1 MFYLIL
7 IIRWKKGGGKL
18 EKRGEG
24 NVRIFGTFYRDPSI
38 FSAIVR
44 LSLRDYFNPTIIH
57 LFIKRSD
64 FILQAYTLR
73 WNRNKW
79 PPKMM
84 RNSEGQTIRFDSIH
98 NFIQLSRR
106 SRLLRRR
113 IVQSYNSL
121 LSLRVE
127 FIFDLEKVKEIIREF
142 RFFVVCDR

>member
-1 MFYLIL
+1 M
-7 IIRWKKGGGKL
+7 

-79 PPKMM
+79 PPKMT
-84 RNSEGQTIRFDSIH
+84 RNSEGQTIRFDSIRFIILS
-98 NFIQLSRR
+98 NFLVDQDSCD
-106 SRLLRRR
+106 
-113 IVQSYNSL
+113 
-121 LSLRVE
+121 VE
-127 FIFDLEKVKEIIREF
+127 SCKVIIPYSPFE
-142 RFFVVCDR
+142 